1 MENQVGY
8 QKSPTER
15 EDDVDERR
23 STSPTTSDEYGNGL
37 RLGGTGQDW
46 RDMQR
51 LGKKQQFKR
60 NFSLW
65 SALGFVAIYMATWEF
80 VLVSLSVGFTNG
92 GFAGLFWCFITTTA
106 AYSTVVFSL
115 AEMASMAPTSGGQY
129 HWVSE
134 FSPPSYQKVLSYA
147 SGWMTTLGWL
157 ASLASSVY
165 VLAYQV
171 QACINA
177 TNPDYAFTS
186 WQITLL
192 MWAILFLTVMF
203 NTYGTP
209 FFPQLETASLI
220 GHIVGFFV
228 VMIPLWVLCDKNS
241 ARDVFLT
248 FQDQSGWDNMGA
260 AYLTSQIYI
269 MWCCFGS
276 DSVVHI
282 AEEVENA
289 SIVVPRAM
297 IWSYLGNVFFG
308 FIMLITMLFCIG
320 PIEDV
325 IESDWPFIVLFD
337 RTGSSGL
344 NLFFNILLWVLIY
357 LGNITALATCA
368 RETWAF
374 ARDKGLP
381 FSGFIGHMD
390 NKWKIPFNSVYVIS
404 GVCVLLSLIQIGS
417 DAAFNILVSLSTLGL
432 MSTYMLSIGC
442 VLLKRIKHE
451 PLPPARWSL
460 GRYGLAING
469 FAFLYSGFIVVFC
482 CFPLS
487 LPVGVADANWAPLIW
502 AAVIALATVMYVV
515 QGRKTYTAPVD
526 FVEGRKAEGVELQH
540 ST

>member
-1 MENQVGY
+1 MENKVGY

-23 STSPTTSDEYGNGL
+23 STSPTTSDDYGNGL

-106 AYSTVVFSL
+106 AYSTSKFTSGVLYNARATWDIRQMVNWFRKKFPNRPLYGLGFSL
-115 AEMASMAPTSGGQY
+115 GANM
-129 HWVSE
+129 
-134 FSPPSYQKVLSYA
+134 L
-147 SGWMTTLGWL
+147 TTYCGEEGPNCQLRAAVVCSNPFNLEL
-157 ASLASSVY
+157 ANKSL
-165 VLAYQV
+165 QR
-171 QACINA
+171 
-177 TNPDYAFTS
+177 
-186 WQITLL
+186 TLL
-192 MWAILFLTVMF
+192 GKEVYQRVM
-203 NTYGTP
+203 GTNMRN
-209 FFPQLETASLI
+209 L
-220 GHIVGFFV
+220 IVGHKDSLSKFTDLDYER
-228 VMIPLWVLCDKNS
+228 IEK
-241 ARDVFLT
+241 AT
-248 FQDQSGWDNMGA
+248 
-260 AYLTSQIYI
+260 YIYEFDREVHI
-269 MWCCFGS
+269 
-276 DSVVHI
+276 VHI

-297 IWSYLGNVFFG
+297 VWSYVGNVFFG

-390 NKWKIPFNSVYVIS
+390 NKWKIPFNSV
-404 GVCVLLSLIQIGS
+404 
-417 DAAFNILVSLSTLGL
+417 
-432 MSTYMLSIGC
+432 IGC

-451 PLPPARWSL
+451 PLPQARWSL

-469 FAFLYSGFIVVFC
+469 FAFLYSGFIIVFC

-502 AAVIALATVMYVV
+502 AAVIALATVMYFV

-526 FVEGRKAEGVELQH
+526 FVEGRKAEGVELQQ